1 MRAVMSRLTD
11 ILDDYGE
18 VLLVSFVSVGL
29 IIAALA
35 LPVLLGSRAKL
46 SPAPHNRVATVGDG
60 IEVYRIGV
68 PTADGRVAECLV
80 TSLGGIHCFDQV
92 EDAW

>member
-1 MRAVMSRLTD
+1 MRAFREIVGGLVCMAVMAPVA
-11 ILDDYGE
+11 I
-18 VLLVSFVSVGL
+18 VVSV
-29 IIAALA
+29 IIAVIVGAVWDTVGVPA
-35 LPVLLGSRAKL
+35 HK
-46 SPAPHNRVATVGDG
+46 PAPHNRVATVGDD

-68 PTADGRVAECLV
+68 TTTDGHVAECLV

>member
-1 MRAVMSRLTD
+1 MSVFRDVTGLLARLAVM
-11 ILDDYGE
+11 
-18 VLLVSFVSVGL
+18 VPVA
-29 IIAALA
+29 IIASIVIAVIVGTVWDA
-35 LPVLLGSRAKL
+35 VGVPAHE
-46 SPAPHNRVATVGDG
+46 PAPHNRVATVGDG